1 MKRFEA
7 TIVVEVPDE
16 ITAIILNPIQKLTG
30 LMLHKSCIVKGEPET
45 REEIPCSI
53 SIEPFVCVDKNF
65 PVANLKQLEPEKSEL

>member
-16 ITAIILNPIQKLTG
+16 ITAIILNPIQRLTG
-30 LMLHKSCIVKGEPET
+30 LMLHKSVVKGETET
-45 REEIPCSI
+45 REEIPC

-65 PVANLKQLEPEKSEL
+65 PVANLKRLESEKR